1 MRCRSQV
8 EKLRNQSAK
17 PTGCRSSSTATCP
30 NSRRVGEQHVAQLLV
45 GEVALVGRAFEVG
58 QLVHHRDDGR
68 HVLGTYRPYDAVRAH
83 ACLVSQKILEISSIL
98 PSSCSA
104 TAGSTEPLAPEAP
117 ASLVASLK
125 SWCRFGYFSKCG
137 ALK

>member
-1 MRCRSQV
+1 
-8 EKLRNQSAK
+8 
-17 PTGCRSSSTATCP
+17 
-30 NSRRVGEQHVAQLLV
+30 
-45 GEVALVGRAFEVG
+45 
-58 QLVHHRDDGR
+58 
-68 HVLGTYRPYDAVRAH
+68 
-83 ACLVSQKILEISSIL
+83 LVSQKILEISSIL
-98 PSSCSA
+98 PRSWSA